1 MVATIQPIARAVSV
15 RPDRQPGKIADDEL
29 GVPQMA
35 HAGIPQTAAVY
46 AVEHREYEAPFNYPN
61 FYVELGREARKKEG
75 GAEYNPDGVE
85 IDVPPFGAIT
95 FVEEEPIIGVTV
107 IGSACSP
114 PGTVLIHA
122 EPLEWKYP
130 RTGVKMKA
138 SNLWGEHVNG
148 LPWGRGVTEDWREAG
163 LSSAA
168 FDMPPCSKVTVMG
181 WSQLEIG
188 QRDIALGNGH
198 DGHYC
203 VRIIRVTVRRPAG
216 G

>member
-1 MVATIQPIARAVSV
+1 MAVTAQPIARAVAV
-15 RPDRQPGKIADDEL
+15 RPGRQPGQIADDEL

-35 HAGIPQTAAVY
+35 HAGIPQTVEVY

-75 GAEYNPDGVE
+75 GAEYNPDGVG

-138 SNLWGEHVNG
+138 SNLWGRARQWPAVG
-148 LPWGRGVTEDWREAG
+148 ARRDGRLARSGP
-163 LSSAA
+163 SAA
-168 FDMPPCSKVTVMG
+168 PSFIC
-181 WSQLEIG
+181 
-188 QRDIALGNGH
+188 
-198 DGHYC
+198 
-203 VRIIRVTVRRPAG
+203 RPAAK
-216 G
+216 